1 LSRPEEANIDFTT
14 PSTNIMAIRGE
25 QNYVLITLF
34 GVLLPLLATVIGIQ
48 CINSIGCQVPEGQF
62 YTGYAHRTKYG
73 DPCDEW
79 QRHTDNEWAV
89 DHFDHN
95 YCRRPHLKGQS
106 SNLHGLRNL
115 RQRLQR
121 DGVWCYTG
129 KGNTWEYCNVP
140 RCPPSPIDGHAEGPK
155 NATELEQNGEEAIN
169 VATII
174 LGTATLNVVILI
186 CLTFLKQRF
195 QLHGQDDFMIDLF
208 APW

>member
-1 LSRPEEANIDFTT
+1 MIDFIVFSTSVVNT
-14 PSTNIMAIRGE
+14 ADEEICPGTDWPSHGMLDYSELGIKRPAIFSI
-25 QNYVLITLF
+25 VFFFSKIVVPIFF
-34 GVLLPLLATVIGIQ
+34 GQISCLLH
-48 CINSIGCQVPEGQF
+48 S
-62 YTGYAHRTKYG
+62 
-73 DPCDEW
+73 
-79 QRHTDNEWAV
+79 
-89 DHFDHN
+89 
-95 YCRRPHLKGQS
+95 
-106 SNLHGLRNL
+106 LRSL
-115 RQRLQR
+115 RKRLQR

-129 KGNTWEYCNVP
+129 KGNAWEYCSVP